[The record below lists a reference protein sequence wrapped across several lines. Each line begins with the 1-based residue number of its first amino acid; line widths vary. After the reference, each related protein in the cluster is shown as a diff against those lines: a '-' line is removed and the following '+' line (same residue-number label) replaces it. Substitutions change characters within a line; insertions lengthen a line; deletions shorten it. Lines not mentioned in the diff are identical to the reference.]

1 MNIYPMRHSIYKGAY
16 ISARLSERERQV
28 DSFEIRIR
36 NIAKHKMILRFTSFP
51 SLNYTKRNNNQMSSK
66 IKAKQNKTTQ
76 NKNFMNGNTRSQ
88 EL

>member
-1 MNIYPMRHSIYKGAY
+1 
-16 ISARLSERERQV
+16 
-28 DSFEIRIR
+28 
-36 NIAKHKMILRFTSFP
+36 MILRFTSFP